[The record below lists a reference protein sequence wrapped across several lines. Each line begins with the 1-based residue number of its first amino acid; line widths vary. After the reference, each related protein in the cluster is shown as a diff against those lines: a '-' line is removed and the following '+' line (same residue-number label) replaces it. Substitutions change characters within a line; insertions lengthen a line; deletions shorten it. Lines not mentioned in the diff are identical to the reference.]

1 MEKVLGR
8 PRKEDPK
15 SNVVTMKMNNEELE
29 RLREYAEKHNMN
41 VTEVIK
47 KGLDLVYE
55 NSED

>member
-15 SNVVTMKMNNEELE
+15 SKVVTMKMNNEELE

>member
-15 SNVVTMKMNNEELE
+15 SKVVTMKMNNQELE

>member
-1 MEKVLGR
+1 MVKVLGR

-15 SNVVTMKMNNEELE
+15 SKVVTMKMNNEELE